1 MTLAWN
7 LLFYI
12 EDYMLKWGNTEVT
25 AVKWGNT
32 NVTVVKWGSTVV
44 FPTNNGFDVNS
55 GTFVA
60 PIASG
65 LYYFPDFG
73 GETTLTTGT
82 AFTGKKTSLANTGTN
97 KVTFVSKTAL
107 TAAQWNQ
114 IKQVRIVARWIVYNA
129 SMVPDADMYFSAAS
143 SGGMSIY
150 MNKNSNT
157 SATTS
162 SSSNGYRWENC
173 SGWLQPW
180 QAEWYYN
187 ALDWCGQTQSITG
200 SRPQGSNVIVTFTQ
214 TVDKVSRFQG
224 TAYLGISQYPNVNGC
239 PGVGAY
245 KYFRVELQSIE
256 ILTSIKY

>member
-1 MTLAWN
+1 
-7 LLFYI
+7 
-12 EDYMLKWGNTEVT
+12 MLKWGNTEVT
-25 AVKWGNT
+25 IVKWGNT
-32 NVTVVKWGSTVV
+32 NCTVVKWGNTVV

-65 LYYFPDFG
+65 LYYFPNFG
-73 GETTLTTGT
+73 GDSTLTTGT
-82 AFTGKKTSLANTGTN
+82 AFTGNKTSLAYTGSN
-97 KVTFVSKTAL
+97 RVTFVSKTAL

-129 SMVPDADMYFSAAS
+129 SMVLDSDMYFSAAS
-143 SGGMSIY
+143 SSGMGIY
-150 MNKNSNT
+150 MNKDSNT
-157 SATTS
+157 SAFTS
-162 SSSNGYRWENC
+162 NSSNGYKWANC
-173 SGWLQPW
+173 SGWLHPW

-187 ALDWCGQTQSITG
+187 ALDWCGQTQSTTG
-200 SRPQGSNVIVTFTQ
+200 SRPQGSNVIVTHTQ
-214 TVDKVSRFQG
+214 TIDKVSRFQG
-224 TAYLGISQYPNVNGC
+224 TAYLGIAQYPNVTGC